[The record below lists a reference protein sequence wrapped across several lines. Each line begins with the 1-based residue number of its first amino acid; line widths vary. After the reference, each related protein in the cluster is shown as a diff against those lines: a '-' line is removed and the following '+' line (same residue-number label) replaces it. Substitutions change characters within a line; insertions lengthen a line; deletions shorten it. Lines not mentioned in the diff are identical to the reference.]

1 MSLKKKKK
9 NIKEIL
15 KQIFKSNL
23 KQKKYF
29 MPFLNQFTNNDKGFE
44 IAKTLTLA
52 VIILNLYLMVLIL
65 IKMLS
70 I

>member
-1 MSLKKKKK
+1 MPLKKKK

-23 KQKKYF
+23 KQKNILCH
-29 MPFLNQFTNNDKGFE
+29 FLNQFTNNDKGFE
-44 IAKTLTLA
+44 IAKTLTLT

-65 IKMLS
+65 I
-70 I
+70 